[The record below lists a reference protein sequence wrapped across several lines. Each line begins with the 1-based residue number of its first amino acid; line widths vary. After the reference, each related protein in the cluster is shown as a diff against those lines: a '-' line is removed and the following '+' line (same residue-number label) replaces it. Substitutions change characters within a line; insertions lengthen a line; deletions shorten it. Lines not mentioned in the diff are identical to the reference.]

1 MHEISSIDSTSELT
15 NTVLRERAMRAHSGR
30 SKEFV
35 ARVNGEEAGFLSY
48 EDWQY
53 RSQGFIYEVFILP
66 AFRRQGIAALL
77 LRHAE
82 LFAIQLHCKSIRLKP
97 YALDQEPDTLR
108 LITWYLS
115 VGYSSTSD
123 EPEMLEKWLVIPKT

>member
-1 MHEISSIDSTSELT
+1 
-15 NTVLRERAMRAHSGR
+15 MRAHSGR

-35 ARVNGEEAGFLSY
+35 ARVDGEKVGYLSY
-48 EDWQY
+48 EDWQD
-53 RSQGFIYEVFILP
+53 RSQVFIYEVFILP

-82 LFAIQLHCKSIRLKP
+82 GIAIQLHCKSVRLKP
-97 YALDQEPDTLR
+97 YALDQEPDTSR

-115 VGYSSTSD
+115 VCYSSTSD
-123 EPEMLEKWLVIPKT
+123 QPEVLEKWFVIPKS